1 MGSIQGDQSSEVAAV
16 MVVESDLPGRA
27 AGGPPGSIAD
37 MTSLPDPAGSGD
49 AYLRA
54 KEQAENFPVALRI
67 LPRRHRQHLLAVY
80 DVARVVDDLGD
91 QGHGDRRPALRAF
104 DEDLDA
110 LFGGGTP
117 RHPVLQRLRSTVQAC
132 GLDAQPFH
140 DLVAANLQDQEK
152 AAYGTF
158 DDLVAY
164 CRLSADPV
172 GRIVLGVFGVSTP
185 ERVLLSDR
193 ICTALQ
199 IVEHCQDVAEDRRNG
214 RIYLP
219 LEDLDRFEVRPTD
232 LDAPRA
238 SPAVRQLVAFEA
250 ARAGTMLDQGL
261 PLLRLLR
268 GWARLAVTGY
278 VAGGRATL
286 YALRRANWDVLTRT
300 PRPSKRDVLAQAVAA
315 TLGSGV
321 MSR

>member
-1 MGSIQGDQSSEVAAV
+1 
-16 MVVESDLPGRA
+16 
-27 AGGPPGSIAD
+27 
-37 MTSLPDPAGSGD
+37 MTSLPDPAGTDD

-67 LPRRHRQHLLAVY
+67 LPRRHRAHLLAVY
-80 DVARVVDDLGD
+80 DVARVIDDLGD
-91 QGHGDRRPALRAF
+91 RGHGDRRPALRAF
-104 DEDLDA
+104 DEDIDA

-117 RHPVLQRLRSTVQAC
+117 RHPVLQRLRPTVLAC
-132 GLDAQPFH
+132 DLSADPFH
-140 DLVAANLQDQEK
+140 DLVAANLLDQDK
-152 AAYGTF
+152 AAYGTY
-158 DDLVAY
+158 DELVGY

-172 GRIVLGVFGVSTP
+172 GRIVLRVFGATEP
-185 ERVLLSDR
+185 HLEDLSDR

-219 LEDLDRFEVRPTD
+219 LEDLDRFGVRPTD

-238 SPAVRQLVAFEA
+238 SPAVRRLVEFEA
-250 ARAGTMLDQGL
+250 ERAGTLLDDGL

-286 YALRRANWDVLTRT
+286 YALRNAEWDVLTRT
-300 PRPSKRDVLAQAVAA
+300 PRPKKRDVVAQALAA
-315 TLGSGV
+315 TLGQGV

>member
-1 MGSIQGDQSSEVAAV
+1 
-16 MVVESDLPGRA
+16 
-27 AGGPPGSIAD
+27 
-37 MTSLPDPAGSGD
+37 MTSLPDPAGAGD

-67 LPRRHRQHLLAVY
+67 LPRRHRAHLLAVY
-80 DVARVVDDLGD
+80 DVARVIDDLGD
-91 QGHGDRRPALRAF
+91 TGHGDRRPALRAF
-104 DEDLDA
+104 DEDIDV

-117 RHPVLQRLRSTVQAC
+117 RHPVLQRLSPTVADR
-132 GLDAQPFH
+132 GLTAKPFH
-140 DLVAANLQDQEK
+140 DLVAANLLDQEK

-172 GRIVLGVFGVSTP
+172 GRIVLAVFGATGTRL
-185 ERVLLSDR
+185 EQLSDR

-219 LEDLDRFEVRPTD
+219 LEDLDRFGVRPSD
-232 LDAPRA
+232 LDAHRA
-238 SPAVRQLVAFEA
+238 TPAVRRLVEFEA
-250 ARAGTMLDQGL
+250 QRAGTLLDEGL
-261 PLLRLLR
+261 PLLPALR
-268 GWARLAVTGY
+268 GWGRLAVTGY

-286 YALRRANWDVLTRT
+286 YALRRAGWDVLAAT
-300 PRPSKRDVLAQAVAA
+300 PRPKKRDVLAQAVAA
-315 TLGSGV
+315 SLGSGV

>member
-1 MGSIQGDQSSEVAAV
+1 
-16 MVVESDLPGRA
+16 
-27 AGGPPGSIAD
+27 
-37 MTSLPDPAGSGD
+37 MTSLPDPAGAGD

-67 LPRRHRQHLLAVY
+67 LPRRHREHLLAVY
-80 DVARVVDDLGD
+80 DVARVIDDLGD
-91 QGHGDRRPALRAF
+91 RGHGDRRPALHAF
-104 DEDLDA
+104 DQDIDE
-110 LFGGGTP
+110 LFGGGEP
-117 RHPVLQRLRSTVQAC
+117 RHPVLRGLRPTVVAC
-132 GLDAQPFH
+132 GLDARPFH
-140 DLVAANLQDQEK
+140 DLVAANLLDQEK

-158 DDLVAY
+158 DELVGY

-172 GRIVLGVFGVSTP
+172 GRIVLRVFGADDP
-185 ERVLLSDR
+185 RLAELSDR

-219 LEDLDRFEVRPTD
+219 LEDLDQFGVRPTD

-238 SPAVRQLVAFEA
+238 DPSVRRLVRFEA
-250 ARAGTMLDQGL
+250 ERAGALLDQGL
-261 PLLRLLR
+261 PLLRRLR
-268 GWARLAVTGY
+268 GWGRLAVTGY

-286 YALRRANWDVLTRT
+286 YALRRADWDVLART
-300 PRPSKRDVLAQAVAA
+300 PRPKKRDILAQAVAA
-315 TLGSGV
+315 TLGQGV

>member
-1 MGSIQGDQSSEVAAV
+1 MGSIQGEQSSEVATV
-16 MVVESDLPGRA
+16 MVARRVA
-27 AGGPPGSIAD
+27 ARPGSIAG
-37 MTSLPDPAGSGD
+37 MTSHPDPAGAGD

-80 DVARVVDDLGD
+80 DVARVIDDLGD
-91 QGHGDRRPALRAF
+91 QGPGDRRPALREF
-104 DEDLDA
+104 DADLDT
-110 LFGGGTP
+110 LFGGGAP
-117 RHPVLQRLRSTVQAC
+117 RHPVLQRLRPTMLTC
-132 GLDAQPFH
+132 GLDAKPFH

-152 AAYGTF
+152 TAYGTF

-172 GRIVLGVFGVSTP
+172 GRIVLRVFGATGP
-185 ERVLLSDR
+185 RLEELSDKV
-193 ICTALQ
+193 CTALQ

-219 LEDLDRFEVRPTD
+219 LEDLDRLQVRPTD

-238 SPAVRQLVAFEA
+238 TPAVRQLVAFNAE
-250 ARAGTMLDQGL
+250 RAGALLDEGL
-261 PLLRLLR
+261 PLLRQLR
-268 GWARLAVTGY
+268 GWGRLAVTGY
-278 VAGGRATL
+278 LAGGRATL
-286 YALRRANWDVLTRT
+286 YALRRAEWDVLART
-300 PRPSKRDVLAQAVAA
+300 PRPAKRDVLAQAVAA
-315 TLGSGV
+315 TFGSAV

>member
-1 MGSIQGDQSSEVAAV
+1 
-16 MVVESDLPGRA
+16 
-27 AGGPPGSIAD
+27 

-117 RHPVLQRLRSTVQAC
+117 RHPVLQRLRPTVQAC

-185 ERVLLSDR
+185 ERLPLSDR

-199 IVEHCQDVAEDRRNG
+199 IIEHCQDVAEDRRNG

-238 SPAVRQLVAFEA
+238 SAAVRRLVAFEA
-250 ARAGTMLDQGL
+250 NRAGTLLDQGL
-261 PLLRLLR
+261 PLLRMLR

-286 YALRRANWDVLTRT
+286 YALRRADWDVLSHT

>member
-1 MGSIQGDQSSEVAAV
+1 MGSIQGDQSSEVTAV
-16 MVVESDLPGRA
+16 MVVESHPVAPR
-27 AGGPPGSIAD
+27 PGSIAD
-37 MTSLPDPAGSGD
+37 MTSLPDPAGAGD

-67 LPRRHRQHLLAVY
+67 LPRRHRAHLLAVY

-91 QGHGDRRPALRAF
+91 RGHGDRRPALREF
-104 DEDLDA
+104 DADLDT

-117 RHPVLQRLRSTVQAC
+117 RHPVLQRLRPTMLAC
-132 GLDAQPFH
+132 GLDAKPFH

-172 GRIVLGVFGVSTP
+172 GRIVLRVFGAGGP
-185 ERVLLSDR
+185 RLEDLSDR
-193 ICTALQ
+193 VCTALQ
-199 IVEHCQDVAEDRRNG
+199 IIEHCQDVAEDRRAG

-219 LEDLDRFEVRPTD
+219 LADLDRFDVRPTD

-238 SPAVRQLVAFEA
+238 SPAVRALVAFEA
-250 ARAGTMLDQGL
+250 ERAGTLLDQGL
-261 PLLRLLR
+261 PLLKHLR

-278 VAGGRATL
+278 LAGGRATL
-286 YALRRANWDVLTRT
+286 YALRRAEWDVLART
-300 PRPSKRDVLAQAVAA
+300 PRPSKRDILAQAVAA
-315 TLGSGV
+315 TFGSGV